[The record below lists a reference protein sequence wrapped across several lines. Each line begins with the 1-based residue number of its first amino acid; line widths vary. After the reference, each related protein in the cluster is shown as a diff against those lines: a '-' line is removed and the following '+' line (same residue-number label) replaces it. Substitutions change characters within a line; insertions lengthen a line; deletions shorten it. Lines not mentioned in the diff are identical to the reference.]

1 MKYLLTW
8 LLAGVIFG
16 LGTYLLGSNA
26 MFWLGLAWLTF
37 LIVVNVYVLWK
48 KAHK

>member
-26 MFWLGLAWLTF
+26 MFWFGVAWLGWLLT
-37 LIVVNVYVLWK
+37 VNVYVLWK
-48 KAHK
+48 KARK